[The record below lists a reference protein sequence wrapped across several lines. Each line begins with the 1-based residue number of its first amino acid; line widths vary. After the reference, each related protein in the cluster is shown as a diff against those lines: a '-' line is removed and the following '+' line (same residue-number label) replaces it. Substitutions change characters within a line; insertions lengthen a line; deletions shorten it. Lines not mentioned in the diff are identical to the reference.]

1 MANRR
6 RPVQIAD
13 VFDLDRRG
21 LPLQVHFPT
30 IPGLSRIVIGPA
42 YPTRA
47 LAEAGPGHVL
57 EVTVTA
63 PGEIW
68 RKTWFERSE
77 TGQPDMY
84 GHTEQK
90 AVLRMRLSPGLL
102 IEMFGY
108 HPPCP
113 YENGCMNALEILA
126 RRHDVDFTYFVE
138 QVDRSAVYDFSSTGR
153 RSDLRPLR
161 R

>member
-6 RPVQIAD
+6 RPVRDAD
-13 VFDLDRRG
+13 VFDLDRFG
-21 LPLQVHFPT
+21 LPLPVHFPA
-30 IPGLSRIVIGPA
+30 IPGLSRVVGGPA
-42 YPTRA
+42 YATRG

-57 EVTVTA
+57 EVTVTG
-63 PGEIW
+63 PGDSW
-68 RKTWFERSE
+68 RRTWFERSE
-77 TGQPDMY
+77 SGQRDMY

-90 AVLRMRLSPGLL
+90 AVLRMRLAPGLL

-126 RRHDVDFTYFVE
+126 RKHDVDITYFVE
-138 QVDRSAVYDFSSTGR
+138 QADRLAVYEFSSTGR
-153 RSDLRPLR
+153 RSDLRPPR